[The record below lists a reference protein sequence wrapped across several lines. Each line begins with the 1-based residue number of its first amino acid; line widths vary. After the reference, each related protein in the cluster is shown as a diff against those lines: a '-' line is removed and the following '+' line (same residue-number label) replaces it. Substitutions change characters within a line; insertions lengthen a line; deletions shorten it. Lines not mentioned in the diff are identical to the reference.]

1 MTRQV
6 FFHVGAHKAASTTIQ
21 NNLKLNRGLLSGSI
35 DLIPVLV
42 SDYPDSYFFR
52 FFLDLSDGTI
62 DCNDEVAFD
71 QMVSKARA
79 SFEEILT
86 GLDSSKSV
94 FFSYEGFLGYCRLHE
109 YKALYPHSRFVF
121 KALRKIASGYDV
133 KVVLIIRRQD
143 AYIESCYLQQLKVGR
158 CLDFNSYFSSLSLD
172 SFSWFRIAEDAARLF
187 GADNLQVLHFEGIRE
202 VGALMFL
209 SDILRF
215 LSGHDIGDLEMNVV
229 AKSNESL
236 SQKGVELCLA
246 AYPLLEKIED
256 RRVFRE
262 FVAKHYSV
270 ERFGRARL
278 LSQLQANMV
287 MSACRQSNQY
297 LFEQYL
303 SSASC
308 IYG

>member
-1 MTRQV
+1 MPRKV

-21 NNLKLNRGLLSGSI
+21 NNLKLNRRLLSDSI
-35 DLIPVLV
+35 DLAAVLV

-52 FFLDLSDGTI
+52 FFLDLSDGTV
-62 DCNDEVAFD
+62 DCNDEASFD
-71 QMVSKARA
+71 QAVSKARA
-79 SFEEILT
+79 SFEEILA
-86 GLDSSKSV
+86 GLDPSKSV

-121 KALRKIASGYDV
+121 TALRKIASDYDV
-133 KVVLIIRRQD
+133 KIVLIIRRQD
-143 AYIESCYLQQLKVGR
+143 SYIESCYLQQLKVGR
-158 CLDFNSYFSSLSLD
+158 CLDFNSYFSSLALD
-172 SFSWFRIAEDAARLF
+172 SFSWFRVAEEAARLF

-202 VGALMFL
+202 VGALRFL

-215 LSGHDIGDLEMNVV
+215 LSGHDVSGLEMNVV

-256 RRVFRE
+256 RRAFRE

-278 LSQLQANMV
+278 LSQRQTDMV
-287 MSACRQSNQY
+287 MSACRHSNQR
-297 LFEQYL
+297 LEQYL
-303 SSASC
+303 PGIPC
-308 IYG
+308 MYG